1 MHAESITMTLLRGAL
16 LIGLFCLL
24 GKGSYAQAVLDRRIT
39 IEVNNQRL
47 SDVLKLISSKGNF
60 YFSYN
65 SSIIARDSLIS
76 ISAYNRSVKQI
87 LDQLC
92 GNQYKW
98 QQSSVNYIILRKAPV
113 TTPALVASATPSP
126 EKLYTVSGT
135 VLNGE
140 TGEKVGNVTI
150 YEKQRLVSTLSDD
163 KGNFTIKLKSRYST
177 ASLTISREMFEDTT
191 IVIQPKYNQ
200 QVTIV
205 MTPVIASEPVVTISP
220 IENELPDTIIVK
232 PPTDTFT
239 IASISKEKEVNQV
252 ERTRWGKRLLSAKQN
267 IQSINLKKFFADR
280 TFQVSLTPG
289 LSTHG
294 RLSAQVVNNFS
305 ANVIGGYTAGV
316 NGVEIAGA
324 FNINKKDVKY
334 MQAAGLMN
342 ITGGSM
348 EGAQFAGVH
357 NHVLYDVTGLQAA
370 GISNF
375 IKGSVTGVQLSGI
388 YNHVQKDVKGL
399 QASGIASY
407 VKGNFTG
414 AQLSAIHNHVSGSF
428 TGIQASNISNFVKG
442 KLIGV
447 QLSNIHNVA
456 YDSVLGL
463 QAATIVNFAHKQVSG
478 AQVSAI
484 GNFANRELNGVQI
497 SPIFNYTKKLRG
509 VQIGLINV
517 SDTSAGYSIGLINI
531 VFKGYHKI
539 AFSTN
544 EVLKYNAAFKTG
556 NSKLYSILL
565 AGYGRTS
572 SHDWNAD
579 DSAEVFSFGYGIGHE
594 FSIAKWFSLN
604 PEFTAQ
610 HLFFGLSEEEEEGN
624 VNTMGKFHLQFNF
637 KIGKYFAI
645 FGGPSF
651 TAYYS
656 KQSKGAPANSLNL
669 PSPGYHTFDLW
680 DKDVKGW
687 IGWNVGFSIF

>member
-1 MHAESITMTLLRGAL
+1 MTILRGAL
-16 LIGLFCLL
+16 PSIIGLFCLI
-24 GKGSYAQAVLDRRIT
+24 GTRSFAQGVLDRRIT
-39 IEVNNQRL
+39 IEANNQRL

-65 SSIIARDSLIS
+65 SSIIARDSLVS
-76 ISAYNRSVKQI
+76 FSAYNRSVKQI
-87 LDQLC
+87 LDQLF
-92 GNQYKW
+92 GNRYNW
-98 QQSSVNYIILRKAPV
+98 QQSNNYIILRKAPV
-113 TTPALVASATPSP
+113 TAPTLVASPTPSP
-126 EKLYTVSGT
+126 EKFYTVSGT
-135 VLNGE
+135 IVNGE
-140 TGEKVGNVTI
+140 TGEKVGNVSI
-150 YEKQRLVSTLSDD
+150 YEKQRLSSTFSDD
-163 KGNFTIKLKSRYST
+163 HGNFKIKLKSRYST

-232 PPTDTFT
+232 PPADTFT
-239 IASISKEKEVNQV
+239 TASIAKEKEEVNQV

-294 RLSAQVVNNFS
+294 KLSAQVVNNFS
-305 ANVIGGYTAGV
+305 ANIIGGYTAGV
-316 NGVEIAGA
+316 TGVEIGGA

-334 MQAAGLMN
+334 MQAAGLLN
-342 ITGGSM
+342 VTGGSM

-357 NHVLYDVTGLQAA
+357 NHVLHEVTGLQAA
-370 GISNF
+370 GISNY
-375 IKGSVTGVQLSGI
+375 IKGAVTGVQLSGI
-388 YNHVQKDVKGL
+388 YNHVQGNVKGL
-399 QASGIASY
+399 QASGIAGY

-414 AQLSAIHNHVSGSF
+414 VQLSSIHNHVAGSF
-428 TGIQASNISNFVKG
+428 TGIQASNISNFIKG
-442 KLIGV
+442 KLIGA
-447 QLSNIHNVA
+447 QLSNIHNVC
-456 YDSVLGL
+456 YDSVFGL
-463 QAATIVNFAHKQVSG
+463 QAASIVNFAHKQVSG
-478 AQVSAI
+478 VQLSTF

-517 SDTSAGYSIGLINI
+517 CDTSAGYSIGLINI

-572 SHDWNAD
+572 NHDW
-579 DSAEVFSFGYGIGHE
+579 DSDTAKVFSFGYGIGHE
-594 FSIAKWFSLN
+594 FSIAKWFSIN

-610 HLFFGLSEEEEEGN
+610 HLFFGNWDGEDDESN
-624 VNTMGKFHLQFNF
+624 TNTMGKFHLQFNF

-656 KQSKGAPANSLNL
+656 KQTKGAPANSHNL

-687 IGWNVGFSIF
+687 IGWNIGFSIF

>member
-1 MHAESITMTLLRGAL
+1 MTKLRGVL
-16 LIGLFCLL
+16 PTIIGVFCLISTESFTQNL
-24 GKGSYAQAVLDRRIT
+24 LDRKIS
-39 IEVNNQRL
+39 IDANNQRL
-47 SDVLKLISSKGNF
+47 SDILKLISSKGNF

-65 SSIIARDSLIS
+65 SSIIARDSLVS
-76 ISAYNRSVKQI
+76 FSAYNRSVKQI

-92 GNQYKW
+92 GSQYKW
-98 QQSSVNYIILRKAPV
+98 QQSNNYIILRKAPV
-113 TTPALVASATPSP
+113 TAPALVTSSTPSV

-150 YEKQRLVSTLSDD
+150 YEKQRLVSTLTDD
-163 KGNFTIKLKSRYST
+163 KGYFKIKLKSRYST

-191 IVIQPKYNQ
+191 VVIQPKYDQ

-205 MTPVIASEPVVTISP
+205 MTPVVASEPVVTISP
-220 IENELPDTIIVK
+220 VDNELPDTIIVK
-232 PPTDTFT
+232 PPTDTLT
-239 IASISKEKEVNQV
+239 TTSIAKEEVNQV
-252 ERTRWGKRLLSAKQN
+252 EKTRWGKRLLSAKQN

-305 ANVIGGYTAGV
+305 ANIIGGYTAGV
-316 NGVEIAGA
+316 SGVEIGGA

-334 MQAAGLMN
+334 LQAAGLLN
-342 ITGGSM
+342 ITGGSVD
-348 EGAQFAGVH
+348 GVQLSGVH
-357 NHVLYDVTGLQAA
+357 NHVLHDVSGLQAA

-375 IKGSVTGVQLSGI
+375 IKGHVTGVQLSGI
-388 YNHVQKDVKGL
+388 YNHVQGNVTGL

-447 QLSNIHNVA
+447 QLSNIHNVC
-456 YDSVLGL
+456 YDSVFGL

-478 AQVSAI
+478 VQLSTF
-484 GNFANRELNGVQI
+484 GNFANRELNGVQL
-497 SPIFNYTKKLRG
+497 SPVINYTKKLRG
-509 VQIGLINV
+509 VQIGLINIC
-517 SDTSAGYSIGLINI
+517 DTSSGYSIGLINI

-539 AFSTN
+539 ALSTN

-565 AGYGRTS
+565 AGYGRSS
-572 SHDWNAD
+572 SHDW
-579 DSAEVFSFGYGIGHE
+579 DSDTTKMFSVGYGIGRE
-594 FSIAKWFSLN
+594 FSITKWFSIN
-604 PEFTAQ
+604 PEFTVQ
-610 HLFFGLSEEEEEGN
+610 QLFFSNWDGDDDESN
-624 VNTMGKFHLQFNF
+624 SNTMGKFHLQFNL

-651 TAYYS
+651 TASYS
-656 KQSKGAPANSLNL
+656 KQTKGAPANSLNL
-669 PSPGYHTFDLW
+669 PAPGYHTFELW
-680 DKDVKGW
+680 DNDVKGW
-687 IGWNVGFSIF
+687 IGWNAGISIF

>member
-1 MHAESITMTLLRGAL
+1 
-16 LIGLFCLL
+16 
-24 GKGSYAQAVLDRRIT
+24 
-39 IEVNNQRL
+39 
-47 SDVLKLISSKGNF
+47 
-60 YFSYN
+60 
-65 SSIIARDSLIS
+65 
-76 ISAYNRSVKQI
+76 QI

-92 GNQYKW
+92 GNHYKW
-98 QQSSVNYIILRKAPV
+98 QQSSNNYIILRKAPV
-113 TTPALVASATPSP
+113 TAPALVASSTPSP

-135 VLNGE
+135 ILNGE

-150 YEKQRLVSTLSDD
+150 YEKKRLVSTLSDD
-163 KGNFTIKLKSRYST
+163 RGNFTIKLKSRYST

-191 IVIQPKYNQ
+191 VVIQPKYNQ

-205 MTPVIASEPVVTISP
+205 MTPVFASEPLVTISP

-239 IASISKEKEVNQV
+239 TTSFAKEEVNQV

-294 RLSAQVVNNFS
+294 RLSAQVVNHFS

-316 NGVEIAGA
+316 NGVEIGGA

-342 ITGGSM
+342 VTGGSM

-357 NHVLYDVTGLQAA
+357 NHVLNEVSGLQAA
-370 GISNF
+370 GISNYV
-375 IKGSVTGVQLSGI
+375 KGAVTGVQLSGI
-388 YNHVQKDVKGL
+388 YNHVQKDVTGL
-399 QASGIASY
+399 QAAGIASF

-414 AQLSAIHNHVSGSF
+414 AQLSAIHNHAAGSF
-428 TGIQASNISNFVKG
+428 TGLQASNISNFIKG

-447 QLSNIHNVA
+447 QLSNIHNVC
-456 YDSVLGL
+456 YDSVYGL

-478 AQVSAI
+478 VQLSTF

-497 SPIFNYTKKLRG
+497 SPVFNYSKKLRG

-517 SDTSAGYSIGLINI
+517 CDTSAGYSIGLINI

-539 AFSTN
+539 AISTN
-544 EVLKYNAAFKTG
+544 EVFKYNAAFKTG
-556 NSKLYSILL
+556 NSK
-565 AGYGRTS
+565 
-572 SHDWNAD
+572 
-579 DSAEVFSFGYGIGHE
+579 
-594 FSIAKWFSLN
+594 
-604 PEFTAQ
+604 
-610 HLFFGLSEEEEEGN
+610 
-624 VNTMGKFHLQFNF
+624 
-637 KIGKYFAI
+637 
-645 FGGPSF
+645 
-651 TAYYS
+651 
-656 KQSKGAPANSLNL
+656 
-669 PSPGYHTFDLW
+669 
-680 DKDVKGW
+680 
-687 IGWNVGFSIF
+687 

>member
-1 MHAESITMTLLRGAL
+1 MTMTILRGVLPSIIA
-16 LIGLFCLL
+16 LFCLI
-24 GKGSYAQAVLDRRIT
+24 GTKSFAQGVLDRRIT
-39 IEVNNQRL
+39 IEANNQRF
-47 SDVLKLISSKGNF
+47 SDVLKLISNKGNF

-65 SSIIARDSLIS
+65 SSIITRDSLIS
-76 ISAYNRSVKQI
+76 ISAYNRSVKQV
-87 LDQLC
+87 LDQLL
-92 GNQYKW
+92 GNRYNW
-98 QQSSVNYIILRKAPV
+98 QQSNNYIILRKAPV
-113 TTPALVASATPSP
+113 TAPTLVASPMPSP
-126 EKLYTVSGT
+126 EKFYTVSGT
-135 VLNGE
+135 ILNGE
-140 TGEKVGNVTI
+140 TGEKVANVSI
-150 YEKQRLVSTLSDD
+150 YEKQRLSSTFSDN
-163 KGNFTIKLKSRYST
+163 KGNFVIKLKSRYST
-177 ASLTISREMFEDTT
+177 ASLTISREFFEDTT
-191 IVIQPKYNQ
+191 VVIQPKYNQ

-220 IENELPDTIIVK
+220 IENELPDTFIVK
-232 PPTDTFT
+232 PPVDIYTTS
-239 IASISKEKEVNQV
+239 IAKEKEEVNQV

-305 ANVIGGYTAGV
+305 ANIIGGYTAGV
-316 NGVEIAGA
+316 NGVELGGA

-334 MQAAGLMN
+334 MQAAGLLN
-342 ITGGSM
+342 VTGGSM
-348 EGAQFAGVH
+348 EGAQFSGVH
-357 NHVLYDVTGLQAA
+357 NHVLHNVTGLQAA

-375 IKGSVTGVQLSGI
+375 IKGSVTGTQLSGI
-388 YNHVQKDVKGL
+388 YNHVQGDVKGL

-407 VKGNFTG
+407 VKGNFAG

-447 QLSNIHNVA
+447 QLSNIHNVC

-478 AQVSAI
+478 AQISAI

-497 SPIFNYTKKLRG
+497 SPIINYSKKLRG

-517 SDTSAGYSIGLINI
+517 CDTSAGYSIGLINI

-539 AFSTN
+539 AISTN
-544 EVLKYNAAFKTG
+544 EVFKYNAAFKTG

-565 AGYGRTS
+565 AGYGRAS
-572 SHDWNAD
+572 NHDWDTDTAK
-579 DSAEVFSFGYGIGHE
+579 VYSFGYGIGHE
-594 FSIAKWFSLN
+594 FSIAKWFSIN

-610 HLFFGLSEEEEEGN
+610 HLFFGNFTDDDEESN
-624 VNTMGKFHLQFNF
+624 ANTMGKFHLQFNF
-637 KIGKYFAI
+637 KLGKYFAI

-656 KQSKGAPANSLNL
+656 KQTKNVPANSLNL
-669 PSPGYHTFDLW
+669 PSAGYHTFDLW

-687 IGWNVGFSIF
+687 IGWNIGFSIF